1 MFRRGSGRLYK
12 INQCDRYI
20 ERVQPLIAH
29 QHMDFYSRTSELGR
43 LRNHQQRLCIL
54 EHLKSIG
61 LIISHYNINLY
72 LAKISLIW
80 CIGSIRIW
88 IFPPSGTCSILKS
101 YLRTPYL
108 RFSSFRWKD
117 RIDWVSASW
126 LSSTSREKLQ
136 LNRNEWPFS
145 VKSIQNR
152 K

>member
-1 MFRRGSGRLYK
+1 MWSLYWASSTP
-12 INQCDRYI
+12 NRSS
-20 ERVQPLIAH
+20 AH
-29 QHMDFYSRTSELGR
+29 GLLLSNEWTGKTSKSPTETLHSRT
-43 LRNHQQRLCIL
+43 
-54 EHLKSIG
+54 LKIHK
-61 LIISHYNINLY
+61 IPFYHINLY

-108 RFSSFRWKD
+108 WFSSFRWKD

-136 LNRNEWPFS
+136 LNRNELPFS
-145 VKSIQNR
+145 VKWIQNR
-152 K
+152 KQSWRLQWCQCS